1 MQLTVSAPPH
11 IKEDVSIEKIMW
23 STVISLL
30 PVTLV
35 AVYVFGLSALYI
47 VLISVLTA
55 VLIEAIIQKMSNESI
70 TIKDGNAVL
79 IGLLLALL
87 LPLDSPLWIPI
98 VGVAI
103 AIVFAKHAFGGL
115 GHTIFHPSLVGVAFL
130 IISWSEI
137 MSPTPASIP
146 RFSASIP
153 YILNYSASR
162 LVDVSPLAMIG
173 ALYLLYKKYIDW
185 RIPLSFISIIAL
197 SVLLLRINLSSI
209 FTGAL
214 ILGVFFLAT
223 DHSTTPVT
231 KIGRFIFGAG
241 CGALIIIYG
250 QFGDYFEGIC
260 YSILL
265 MNCFAPLIDRYTAP
279 DPSRRYMSWLKKS

>member
-11 IKEDVSIEKIMW
+11 IREDTNIEKIMW
-23 STVISLL
+23 STVIALL

-35 AVYVFGLSALYI
+35 AVYVFGLPALSI
-47 VLISVLTA
+47 VLISVFSA
-55 VLIEAIIQKMSNESI
+55 VLTEFIIQKTSNKSI

-87 LPLDSPLWIPI
+87 LPPNVPLWIPI
-98 VGVAI
+98 MGAVI
-103 AIVFAKHAFGGL
+103 AMVFAKHAFGGL
-115 GHTIFHPSLVGVAFL
+115 GHTIFNPSLVGVAFL
-130 IISWSEI
+130 MISWSEI
-137 MSPTPASIP
+137 MSPESIQRFGASM
-146 RFSASIP
+146 P
-153 YILNYSASR
+153 YILNYGASR

-173 ALYLLYKKYIDW
+173 ALYLLYKKYINW
-185 RIPLSFISIIAL
+185 RIPLSFIAIIVL
-197 SVLLLRINLSSI
+197 SALLLQINFSSI
-209 FTGAL
+209 FTGVL
-214 ILGVFFLAT
+214 ILGIFFLAT
-223 DHSTTPVT
+223 DNSTTPVT

-250 QFGDYFEGIC
+250 QFGGYFEGVC

-265 MNCFAPLIDRYTAP
+265 MNCFTSLIDRYTVP